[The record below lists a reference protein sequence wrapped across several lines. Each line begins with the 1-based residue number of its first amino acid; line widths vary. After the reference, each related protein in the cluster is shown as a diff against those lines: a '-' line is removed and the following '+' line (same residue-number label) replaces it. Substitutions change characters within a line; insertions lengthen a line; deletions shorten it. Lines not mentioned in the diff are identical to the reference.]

1 MGADA
6 GTHKWRLLVCTSLRV
21 EYIASFAAILD
32 RNGYILGGL
41 IDSSLYPT
49 MYKELNRECHNRD
62 LELKLNNVQ
71 TNLGRSRDWRQD
83 FSSGDLPVISLVR
96 VVIKDSG
103 MPVSGMAGTAGLT
116 EGCRWNNA
124 AAGYAGHP
132 DGPGRSH
139 VIQGHVRVGQGSRR
153 NPLLDGIHAGLRQ
166 AKASR
171 YGVTRR
177 DALCHHRSTASAYS
191 RAIPRC
197 LPRTTCICCS
207 GAARARCHRP

>member
-1 MGADA
+1 MVGS
-6 GTHKWRLLVCTSLRV
+6 K
-21 EYIASFAAILD
+21 I
-32 RNGYILGGL
+32 NG
-41 IDSSLYPT
+41 
-49 MYKELNRECHNRD
+49 
-62 LELKLNNVQ
+62 
-71 TNLGRSRDWRQD
+71 
-83 FSSGDLPVISLVR
+83 SGDLPVISSMR

-124 AAGYAGHP
+124 AAGYARHP
-132 DGPGRSH
+132 DGPGRSN

-207 GAARARCHRP
+207 GATRARCHSRTRKSARSLMRKRQRRIFPFSHRASLKG